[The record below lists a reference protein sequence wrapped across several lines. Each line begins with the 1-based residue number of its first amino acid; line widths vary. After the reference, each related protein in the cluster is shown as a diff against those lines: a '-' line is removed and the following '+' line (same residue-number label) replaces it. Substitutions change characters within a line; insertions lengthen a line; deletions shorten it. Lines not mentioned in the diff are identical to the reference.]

1 MASSTQSMAA
11 SRVPAWKRLG
21 LKLKSPA
28 SQSEPSSTPSTIS
41 NTATPDVEH
50 SKRKRPQYNDTQ
62 VARPS
67 LKKPRIDEEKP
78 GSTLKRQ
85 KSVTFAG
92 ETTAHQESAA
102 SFNKTDKSPAKK
114 KSKKKPPKDPKKEA
128 SSQPTAT
135 APDLTGAIQYLQRWK
150 SSRDTWKFNKNHQ
163 TQLINHA
170 FNPSLVPT
178 ADVGAFFEY
187 IRDLKGHIR
196 TRLRDTAK
204 EIQASD
210 MEGGKDHFPAGTPD
224 VESKETEYQK
234 IISRLVR
241 QESAGSKRK
250 RFDERQFLQEHEAA
264 MAQRVV
270 KRMRAEMVIDELNN
284 SDSDET
290 IMTSTTAS
298 GADSDPPK
306 PETVEATDDAE
317 QPAKPADGATRP
329 AKRIRASKRR
339 GADLDD
345 SSSDESSG
353 EEDSADESDEGSDS
367 GSGSS
372 SEESSSE
379 EDDGSDDEME
389 LDPSQDTSSSSSSSS
404 SDDSDSDEEAGD

>member
-41 NTATPDVEH
+41 NTATP
-50 SKRKRPQYNDTQ
+50 T
-62 VARPS
+62 
-67 LKKPRIDEEKP
+67 L
-78 GSTLKRQ
+78 STLNGNVRRVRSFFQ
-85 KSVTFAG
+85 QDGQVPG
-92 ETTAHQESAA
+92 QEEEQEEA
-102 SFNKTDKSPAKK
+102 
-114 KSKKKPPKDPKKEA
+114 PKDPKKEA

-224 VESKETEYQK
+224 
-234 IISRLVR
+234 
-241 QESAGSKRK
+241 